1 MKHKIIHTY
10 TLLDEMMA
18 SPTELL
24 PAEKRAYQL
33 ERMKFGL
40 KSIETGD
47 SPSPQDWRMCSDAVN
62 IMETLVT
69 HGVWKDCDGDDMQVE
84 DADRLIPD
92 AIHALAMAGRRSLD
106 GGHIRLD
113 GPGIKAVRAI
123 LEDYETM
130 LNSLSARSII
140 RAHRLTERRVQ
151 EILRGRGRKTDVTV
165 MAL

>member
-1 MKHKIIHTY
+1 MKRKTFYTY

-24 PAEKRAYQL
+24 PLQKRSYQL

-40 KSIETGD
+40 KSIETGE

-62 IMETLVT
+62 IMETIVT
-69 HGVWKDCDGDDMQVE
+69 FQVWKDCEGDDVVIT

-92 AIHALAMAGRRSLD
+92 AIAGLAMAGKRSLD
-106 GGHIRLD
+106 GKNIRLD
-113 GPGIKAVRAI
+113 GPGITAVRAI

-130 LNSLSARSII
+130 LNHLSARSII
-140 RAHRLTERRVQ
+140 RAHRLTERRIQ
-151 EILRGRGRKTDVTV
+151 EILHGKRQKHDVSV

>member
-1 MKHKIIHTY
+1 MKHKTVYTY

-24 PAEKRAYQL
+24 SQERRTYQL
-33 ERMKFGL
+33 DRMKAGL
-40 KSIETGD
+40 KAIETGEL
-47 SPSPQDWRMCSDAVN
+47 PVAHDWRVCSDAVN

-69 HGVWKDCDGDDMQVE
+69 GGTWKDCDGDDVQIT

-92 AIHALAMAGRRSLD
+92 AIAGLAMAGKRKLD

-113 GPGIKAVRAI
+113 GPGIKAIRAI

-130 LNSLSARSII
+130 LESLSARSII
-140 RAHRLTERRVQ
+140 RAHRLTERRLQ
-151 EILRGRGRKTDVTV
+151 EILRGRGHKTDITV

>member
-1 MKHKIIHTY
+1 MKHKTIYTY

-18 SPTELL
+18 SPSELL
-24 PAEKRAYQL
+24 PLQKRSYQL
-33 ERMKFGL
+33 ERMKCGL
-40 KSIETGD
+40 KSIETGE

-69 HGVWKDCDGDDMQVE
+69 QGVWKDCEGDDVQIT

-92 AIHALAMAGRRSLD
+92 AIAALAMAGKRSLD
-106 GGHIRLD
+106 GKHIRLD

-130 LNSLSARSII
+130 LNNLSARSVI
-140 RAHRLTERRVQ
+140 RAHRLTERRIQ
-151 EILRGRGRKTDVTV
+151 EILRGRGKKHDVSVT
-165 MAL
+165 AL

>member
-1 MKHKIIHTY
+1 MKHKTIYTY

-24 PAEKRAYQL
+24 SQERRSYQL
-33 ERMKFGL
+33 DRMKAGL
-40 KSIETGD
+40 KSIEMGE
-47 SPSPQDWRMCSDAVN
+47 SPVSYDWRVCSDAVN
-62 IMETLVT
+62 IMETLVE
-69 HGVWKDCDGDDMQVE
+69 HGVWKDCDGDDVQVS

-113 GPGIKAVRAI
+113 GPGIKAIRAI

>member
-24 PAEKRAYQL
+24 PEEKRRYQL
-33 ERMKFGL
+33 DRMKAGL

-69 HGVWKDCDGDDMQVE
+69 HGVWKDCGGDDVQIT

-92 AIHALAMAGRRSLD
+92 AIAGLAMAGKRSLD
-106 GGHIRLD
+106 GKHIRLD
-113 GPGIKAVRAI
+113 GPGINAVRAI

-130 LNSLSARSII
+130 LNHLSARSII
-140 RAHRLTERRVQ
+140 RAHRLTERRIQ
-151 EILRGRGRKTDVTV
+151 EILHGKRQKHDVTV